1 MTQVE
6 HTYRDDTQLAEQEGA
21 EAHNLKSVLEGIER
35 GLILKALQES
45 RGNKAKAARALG
57 ISERLMGIR
66 VKRLGID
73 WRGLRKHQ
81 PAKSHGCPGS
91 ESGQPLLR

>member
-1 MTQVE
+1 MASFEPVDLGNRPTPRQ
-6 HTYRDDTQLAEQEGA
+6 DAAGA
-21 EAHNLKSVLEGIER
+21 LDLKSVLTGVER
-35 GLILKALQES
+35 GLILEALRES

-73 WRGLRKHQ
+73 WRGMRTRRQ
-81 PAKSHGCPGS
+81 RPAAPT
-91 ESGQPLLR
+91 P